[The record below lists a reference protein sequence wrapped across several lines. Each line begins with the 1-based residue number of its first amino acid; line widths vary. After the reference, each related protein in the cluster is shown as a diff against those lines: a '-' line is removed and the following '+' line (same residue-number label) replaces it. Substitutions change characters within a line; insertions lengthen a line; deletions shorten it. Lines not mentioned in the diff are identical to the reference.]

1 MKQFLRSISPRR
13 AVKDFAGHWE
23 QPTPH
28 RWPIL
33 GVACAATFAVFM
45 LFLPDSIPVAPK
57 EPDLIYITTFDGNRT
72 REDIIASNC
81 ANQEL
86 QDSIRARLEER
97 AELRRDIYRALGEA
111 TFVDVAAMEAEVAEQ
126 RRAKREAAGLGE
138 ELSEDELQLSI
149 AEYCTQ
155 AVSGA

>member
-1 MKQFLRSISPRR
+1 MKEFLRSISPRR

-45 LFLPDSIPVAPK
+45 LFIPESTRIVPP
-57 EPDLIYITTFDGNRT
+57 EPDLIYITTFDENRT
-72 REDIIASNC
+72 RAEIIASNC

-86 QDSIRARLEER
+86 QDSIRARLEQR

-111 TFVDVAAMEAEVAEQ
+111 TFVDVDAMEAEVEEQ
-126 RRAKREAAGLGE
+126 RRAEREAAGIGDEPTE
-138 ELSEDELQLSI
+138 EELQLSI
-149 AEYCTQ
+149 AQYCAQ
-155 AVSGA
+155 AES